1 MTDVFGEEVWASSS
15 DNTDITGDDT
25 DDQQYV
31 VDPGDPQ
38 ENEVWVQ
45 TDQTDDYVDDPG
57 EPGYG
62 EA

>member
-1 MTDVFGEEVWASSS
+1 MADVFGEEVWVSSS
-15 DNTDITGDDT
+15 DITDDST

-31 VDPGDPQ
+31 VDPADPLAG
-38 ENEVWVQ
+38 EVWVQ
-45 TDQTDDYVDDPG
+45 TDLTEEYVDDPG